1 MTDAT
6 LSVSNPIVAR
16 TSPAMTARRAVL
28 WGLVAGG
35 ATLPL
40 IVEPTSFVLILAS
53 HALIAGL
60 FGLSL
65 DMLLGTTGMI
75 SFGHAGW
82 YGLGA
87 YTAGITAKMVS
98 PDIFVSVATAMLVV
112 AILAAAV
119 GVILVRQMGKAFA
132 ILTLALAQIM
142 YTAVFLAPSITGG
155 EDGLQAIPP
164 PTFFGA
170 QLVEFRTWFWVLYG
184 IVAVATL
191 LAILCR
197 RTPLGEAW
205 AAIRENQERARFI
218 GIDVNALKLMSYV
231 VSAAMAGAAGALFAF
246 FNGSVAP
253 EVVHWAESG
262 KVIMYVILG
271 GVGTFIGPVLG
282 AGVFTVAQHY
292 ISSFSGEWMIYF
304 GVLMIVL
311 VLFAPRGIYGLLQ
324 RVGLGSPQGGRK

>member
-1 MTDAT
+1 MTNAT
-6 LSVSNPIVAR
+6 LSVSGAMARSANPK
-16 TSPAMTARRAVL
+16 MNLRRGIL
-28 WGLVAGG
+28 CSLVAGG
-35 ATLPL
+35 AALPL
-40 IVEPTSFVLILAS
+40 FVEPTSFVLILAS
-53 HALIAGL
+53 HALVAGL

-87 YTAGITAKMVS
+87 YTAGITAKSLS
-98 PDIFVSVATAMLVV
+98 PDIFVAIAAAMVVV
-112 AILAAAV
+112 AIVAAAV
-119 GVILVRQMGKAFA
+119 GAVLVRQMGKAFA
-132 ILTLALAQIM
+132 ILTLALSQIM

-164 PTFFGA
+164 PTFFGTPII
-170 QLVEFRTWFWVLYG
+170 EFRSWYWILYG
-184 IVAVATL
+184 IVIVATV
-191 LAILCR
+191 LALVCR
-197 RTPLGEAW
+197 KTPLGEAW

-218 GIDVNALKLMSYV
+218 GIDVNSLKLISYV

-246 FNGSVAP
+246 FNGSVTP
-253 EVVHWAESG
+253 ELVHWAESG
-262 KVIMYVILG
+262 KVMMYVILG

-292 ISSFSGEWMIYF
+292 ISSFAGEWMIYF

-311 VLFAPRGIYGLLQ
+311 VLFAPRGIYGLFN
-324 RVGLGSPQGGRK
+324 RLGKREEQGGEA